1 MPEISE
7 PSPERFDELLRWL
20 DENREQATKAYL
32 DLRRGLVKIFAW
44 NHCSDPEGLTDEVFD
59 RVIRKLPGLRD
70 KYVGNPRLYFYA
82 VANNL
87 IKEYRKVAKSQL
99 SLDDIDFPSNVSFT
113 DEEETS
119 EMRSECLEMCLQALP
134 AERRD
139 LILSYY
145 SKEKQEK
152 FIQRAEMARRLGV
165 SIGTLRVRMLRIRI
179 HLEECIEHCLDE
191 KARNR

>member
-7 PSPERFDELLRWL
+7 PSPERFDELLSWL

-32 DLRRGLVKIFAW
+32 DLRRGLVKIFTW

-87 IKEYRKVAKSQL
+87 IKEYRRVAKSQV
-99 SLDDIDFPSNVSFT
+99 SLDGIDFPSDVSFT
-113 DEEETS
+113 GERETC
-119 EMRSECLEMCLQALP
+119 EMRAECLEKCLQALSP
-134 AERRD
+134 EKRD

-145 SKEKQEK
+145 SREKREK
-152 FIQRAEMARRLGV
+152 LLHRAEMARRLGV
-165 SIGTLRVRMLRIRI
+165 SIGTLRVSTLRIRTS
-179 HLEECIEHCLDE
+179 LEECIERCLDE
-191 KARNR
+191 KTRNV

>member
-1 MPEISE
+1 MPQIPA
-7 PSPERFDELLRWL
+7 PSPERFDELLSWL
-20 DENREQATKAYL
+20 DEHREEATEAYL
-32 DLRRGLVKIFAW
+32 DLRRGLVKIFTW

-59 RVIRKLPGLRD
+59 RVIGKLPGLRESYEGD
-70 KYVGNPRLYFYA
+70 PRLYFYA

-87 IKEYRKVAKSQL
+87 IKEYRKVARSQL

-145 SKEKQEK
+145 SREKQEK
-152 FIQRAEMARRLGV
+152 FIHRAEMARRLGV
-165 SIGTLRVRMLRIRI
+165 SIGALRVRMLRIRI
-179 HLEECIEHCLDE
+179 RLEECIEHCLDE
-191 KARNR
+191 QTRNR